1 MFVSSIRK
9 ILVGGSI
16 ENLGGS
22 GGVLHQFV
30 STLHFSATP
39 HQQQAQ
45 GNFRI
50 PLPRQHEWN
59 RAVGS
64 AENLVGFPT
73 SAIQLRSLLSD
84 EVTSMSGHLRK
95 LMGSDHPIL
104 RTLKRLVHHGGKTN
118 VQIRGLMVLLIS
130 RAIATEKVISI
141 NNQIID
147 IVIKRNIFSSR
158 FIFPFFE

>member
-1 MFVSSIRK
+1 MFSSSIRK
-9 ILVGGSI
+9 ILVDRCCSTNIWDGIGSI
-16 ENLGGS
+16 NY
-22 GGVLHQFV
+22 FV
-30 STLHFSATP
+30 STLHFSATA
-39 HQQQAQ
+39 QQQAQ
-45 GNFRI
+45 SNFRI

-104 RTLKRLVHHGGKTN
+104 KTMKRLIHHGGKTN
-118 VQIRGLMVLLIS
+118 VQIRGLMVLLLS
-130 RAIATEKVISI
+130 RATATEKV
-141 NNQIID
+141 
-147 IVIKRNIFSSR
+147 F
-158 FIFPFFE
+158 

>member
-1 MFVSSIRK
+1 MFSSSIRK
-9 ILVGGSI
+9 ILVDRCCTINIGAGSTGGFLS
-16 ENLGGS
+16 
-22 GGVLHQFV
+22 HAV
-30 STLHFSATP
+30 STLHFSATA
-39 HQQQAQ
+39 QQQAQ
-45 GNFRI
+45 NNFRI

-73 SAIQLRSLLSD
+73 SAIQLRSLLTD

-118 VQIRGLMVLLIS
+118 VQVRGLMVLLLS
-130 RAIATEKVISI
+130 RATATEKVK
-141 NNQIID
+141 N
-147 IVIKRNIFSSR
+147 
-158 FIFPFFE
+158 P

>member
-1 MFVSSIRK
+1 MFASSIRK
-9 ILVGGSI
+9 ILFDRCAINIWEGRGSI
-16 ENLGGS
+16 N
-22 GGVLHQFV
+22 HFV
-30 STLHFSATP
+30 STLHFSATA
-39 HQQQAQ
+39 QQQAQ
-45 GNFRI
+45 SNFRI

-118 VQIRGLMVLLIS
+118 VQIRGLMVLLLS
-130 RAIATEKVISI
+130 RATANEKV
-141 NNQIID
+141 
-147 IVIKRNIFSSR
+147 
-158 FIFPFFE
+158 